1 MEFKTSTTPIMSNL
15 GLGSD
20 SKQPAT
26 ADLTPMLD
34 TIFLIILLLLATL
47 MNSSIVRGFPVN
59 LPAFSEKTAIQK
71 ENDSIEIS
79 VDEDGFVYVGKEG
92 TDMQNIADVLRVVTV
107 QSPSSKVL
115 LRADSS
121 TAYGRVAEVLCRVS
135 NCLPGRQVILVT
147 QKSYPRV
154 GESTDSSEEVVRPVR
169 SSEGVE
175 HDIRNKKVSNGVR
188 K

>member
-1 MEFKTSTTPIMSNL
+1 MSDPEL
-15 GLGSD
+15 ASAF
-20 SKQPAT
+20 KQPAT

-59 LPAFSEKTAIQK
+59 LPAFSEKTAIQR

-79 VDEDGFVYVGKEG
+79 VDKDGFIYVGKEK
-92 TDMQNIADVLRVVTV
+92 TDLPNIAEALRTFTV
-107 QSPSSKVL
+107 QNPSSKIL

-135 NCLPGRQVILVT
+135 GCLPDKQVILVT
-147 QKSYPRV
+147 QKSYTGTPKSA
-154 GESTDSSEEVVRPVR
+154 GLPEKVVR
-169 SSEGVE
+169 
-175 HDIRNKKVSNGVR
+175 K
-188 K
+188 

>member
-1 MEFKTSTTPIMSNL
+1 
-15 GLGSD
+15 
-20 SKQPAT
+20 
-26 ADLTPMLD
+26 MLD

-79 VDEDGFVYVGKEG
+79 VDEDGFIYIGKEKK
-92 TDMQNIADVLRVVTV
+92 DMQDIAEALRSATV
-107 QSPSSKVL
+107 QSPSSKIL

-154 GESTDSSEEVVRPVR
+154 GESTDSSEEVER
-169 SSEGVE
+169 
-175 HDIRNKKVSNGVR
+175 DIRNKKVSNGVR